1 MSSILTKAK
10 PGGAAPVSAQ
20 RQTKDLLSPCQL
32 PRSVEIRTREPGKPD
47 YGTRLVAT
55 RPFHRGDV
63 IFSILGCK
71 TQQSY
76 KSVQIGWATHV
87 EDTRLLAYQNH
98 SCRPNTIVDTAER
111 KVLAL
116 RDIPAGD
123 ELTFF
128 YPSTEWTMVQPFRCL
143 CGSSD
148 CLGQIAGA
156 KYLSLD
162 TLSRYF
168 INDHIRQIAAA
179 VLSTTPL
186 GSLIA

>member
-1 MSSILTKAK
+1 MSFTSAKIK
-10 PGGAAPVSAQ
+10 PGSAARVSAQ
-20 RQTKDLLSPCQL
+20 RQIKDVLSPCQL
-32 PRSVEIRTREPGKPD
+32 PESVEIRTCEPGRPD
-47 YGTRLVAT
+47 YGTRIVAT
-55 RPFHRGDV
+55 KPFHRGEV
-63 IFSILGCK
+63 IFSILGRK

-98 SCRPNTIVDTAER
+98 SCRPNTIVDTAGR

-116 RDIPAGD
+116 RDIPAGE

-179 VLSTTPL
+179 PSYQRRP
-186 GSLIA
+186 SDR